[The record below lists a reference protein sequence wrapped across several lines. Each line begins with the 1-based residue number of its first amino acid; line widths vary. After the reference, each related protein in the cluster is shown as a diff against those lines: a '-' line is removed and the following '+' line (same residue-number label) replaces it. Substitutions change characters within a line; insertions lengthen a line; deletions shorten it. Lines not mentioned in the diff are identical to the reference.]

1 MGPRGMRFIVIMV
14 FLAVLLLAAVPLI
27 ILLDL
32 ANGGTG
38 WGICPEGLAGCRA
51 SFFSGPRLA
60 LILSL
65 AVIGL
70 LALVRGLVWVTA
82 RRASRRD
89 VEHHF

>member
-1 MGPRGMRFIVIMV
+1 MRFVVIMT

-32 ANGGTG
+32 ANNGSG
-38 WGICPEGLAGCRA
+38 WGICPDGLSGCRA

-60 LILSL
+60 LMLSL

-70 LALVRGLVWVTA
+70 LALVRALVWVTA

-89 VEHHF
+89 VDGGF